1 MGTGGTGDVLS
12 GVIGGLIAQG
22 LDGADAALLGVYAH
36 GLAGDIAAERRGRR
50 GMLAGDLVEA
60 LPEAWLALEQELST

>member
-1 MGTGGTGDVLS
+1 MQTRATYCLMDR
-12 GVIGGLIAQG
+12 LIECVMVWG
-22 LDGADAALLGVYAH
+22 
-36 GLAGDIAAERRGRR
+36 